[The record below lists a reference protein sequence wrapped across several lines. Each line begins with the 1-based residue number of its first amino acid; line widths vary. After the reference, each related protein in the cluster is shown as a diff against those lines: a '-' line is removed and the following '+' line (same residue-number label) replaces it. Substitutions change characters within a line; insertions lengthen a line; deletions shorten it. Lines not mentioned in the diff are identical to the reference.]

1 MVAVRMVGDRCR
13 DTAAHVRL
21 RVMAEGIQLRATEGD
36 IRRRVA
42 TVAEGHRTVAG
53 RRMAADHH
61 TAVVVDRT
69 AAVVEDMGAKFTLV
83 CFPA

>member
-1 MVAVRMVGDRCR
+1 
-13 DTAAHVRL
+13 
-21 RVMAEGIQLRATEGD
+21 
-36 IRRRVA
+36 
-42 TVAEGHRTVAG
+42 
-53 RRMAADHH
+53 MAADHH